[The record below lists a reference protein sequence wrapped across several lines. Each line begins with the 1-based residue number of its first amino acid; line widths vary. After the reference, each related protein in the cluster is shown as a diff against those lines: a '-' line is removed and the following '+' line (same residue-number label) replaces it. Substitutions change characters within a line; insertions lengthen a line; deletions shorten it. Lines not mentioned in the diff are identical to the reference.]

1 MPLSEYPLKK
11 TNFFS
16 LTPLQ
21 PKGGFVILSTVNDK
35 HGQQRL
41 KQMENIDRKHMHIA
55 EVMQNE
61 INPEEYLRRERE
73 ISRGNIIETV
83 SVLLLIPLAYL
94 IVKLWFAV
102 EGFSIQW

>member
-1 MPLSEYPLKK
+1 
-11 TNFFS
+11 
-16 LTPLQ
+16 
-21 PKGGFVILSTVNDK
+21 
-35 HGQQRL
+35 
-41 KQMENIDRKHMHIA
+41 MENIDRKNRHIA

-94 IVKLWFAV
+94 IVKLWFAI
-102 EGFSIQW
+102 ECFSIQW